1 MSSKLNSECSAGVP
15 ERVNHDQPGGHRV
28 DDGGED
34 DNDNDDDGCLVV
46 LPLMLVMSTRRAL
59 MPRRKTRLNK
69 MSIKE
74 EDKYNSKKQ
83 EEKENTQIP
92 RRKTRSPPVRSCRH
106 SNNKYSI

>member
-59 MPRRKTRLNK
+59 IPRRKTRFTP

-74 EDKYNSKKQ
+74 EDNYNNSKIQ
-83 EEKENTQIP
+83 EE
-92 RRKTRSPPVRSCRH
+92 
-106 SNNKYSI
+106 

>member
-15 ERVNHDQPGGHRV
+15 ERVNHDQPGGHRE

-59 MPRRKTRLNK
+59 MPRRKTRFNK

-74 EDKYNSKKQ
+74 EDN
-83 EEKENTQIP
+83 
-92 RRKTRSPPVRSCRH
+92 
-106 SNNKYSI
+106 